1 MDLKS
6 PNLNMPYIAPAQ
18 AQKHVTHNEALSRLD
33 AIVQLSVLAVTDT
46 PPENPQEGQRVIIGA
61 APSGDFE
68 GQALKLAAFQD
79 GVWMFYEAKMGWRAY
94 VEDVLELRIF
104 NGTDWTPFTSGSSE
118 GVEIFGIN
126 TAADSFNRLAVKG
139 PATLLDNEGAG
150 HQLKINKAAEAD
162 TASLL
167 FQSGYSGHAEMGLTG
182 SQDFHIKTSADGGQF
197 KDSLIANAKSG
208 GVDFP
213 HGINSAQRVVPM
225 DICGGPDEYYGF
237 PNSTSI
243 TYLRNA
249 YSFVASRV
257 IFSAIYVDR
266 QSVLTGGF
274 VAQYT
279 ASTTT
284 GSVIRAG
291 VYKMGVPNG
300 AGWEVGA
307 RVVDFGAQPAD
318 VAGQKHFT
326 LATPVTLEAG
336 WYLSAVGVNGDSA
349 RARALRNYQ
358 PQLNYIAPHNT
369 STTADFRFVGP
380 SHYMFSSNANEIANG
395 FPETWPTNPV
405 SDVLTTVNYSILPFI
420 PKWRF

>member
-1 MDLKS
+1 MKS

-94 VEDVLELRIF
+94 VEDVSELRIF
-104 NGTDWTPFTSGSSE
+104 NGTDWTSFTSGSSE

-182 SQDFHIKTSADGGQF
+182 SQDFHIKTSADGSTF
-197 KDSLIANAKSG
+197 KDSLIANAQSGVIDFPQGINAAQTVGTMAISG
-208 GVDFP
+208 GP
-213 HGINSAQRVVPM
+213 NS
-225 DICGGPDEYYGF
+225 YYGF
-237 PNSTSI
+237 ANNTAIAHSQLSYGFTQ
-243 TYLRNA
+243 N
-249 YSFVASRV
+249 RV
-257 IFSAIYVDR
+257 FFQAVYVDR
-266 QSVLTGGF
+266 NSLFEGGF

-279 ASTTT
+279 ASTT
-284 GSVIRAG
+284 AG
-291 VYKMGVPNG
+291 AIMRVGLYELGDPNG
-300 AGWEVGA
+300 DGWAVGK
-307 RVVDFGAQPAD
+307 RIVDLGVQPAD
-318 VAGQKHFT
+318 EAGQKHY
-326 LATPVTLEAG
+326 TPTVPITLEAG
-336 WYLSAVGVNGDSA
+336 WYAVAIGVNGRNAKA
-349 RARALRNYQ
+349 RAQRTYQ
-358 PQLNYIAPHNT
+358 PELQKFVPFGEGT
-369 STTADFRFVGP
+369 SADIRVSGP
-380 SHYMFSSNANEIANG
+380 SYYLYNANADEVLNG
-395 FPETWPTNPV
+395 FSQTYP
-405 SDVLTTVNYSILPFI
+405 SDTLTSVITTLTYGLIVFI
-420 PKWRF
+420 PKWAA